1 MKMRYGLL
9 KWSMVTCIPA
19 IMYAGHVAADPH
31 NEKTAQLIYEV
42 KATNASLQRRIT
54 GPVVATVNG
63 VAAEPVDSFVWDGN
77 GSVAVKGW
85 AKLKIDPRANTGKI
99 QAQWEDENGEW
110 RYVQTVFVS
119 PGHPT
124 GLRVGSSASSTVL
137 EIGDP
142 VMTNVYLHGDTTA
155 GGPVMP
161 TQLNLLTTWGPAEIT
176 LNGESFDNPYDG
188 PVPLWA
194 GHTMTAVG
202 ARGEDKTIRTESGE
216 IFNMMKKSEGVVD
229 NDDLEFHLVFHDA
242 AGPAMT
248 GNVPPPL
255 SFFYHLTF
263 EDVKISIK
271 HKD

>member
-1 MKMRYGLL
+1 MKISYGCL
-9 KWSMVTCIPA
+9 KWSMVMCIFTV
-19 IMYAGHVAADPH
+19 IYSGNVIADPDD
-31 NEKTAQLIYEV
+31 EKKARLVYEV
-42 KATNASLQRRIT
+42 KASNASLQRRVT
-54 GPVVATVNG
+54 GPIVASVNG

-77 GSVAVKGW
+77 GSVPIKGW
-85 AKLKIDPRANTGKI
+85 AKLKIDPVANTGKI
-99 QAQWEDENGEW
+99 MAQWEDENGHW
-110 RYVQTVFVS
+110 TYKQTMFVA

-124 GLRVGSSASSTVL
+124 GARIGSSLSSTIL
-137 EIGDP
+137 EVGDS

-161 TQLNLLTTWGPAEIT
+161 TQLNLLTTWGPAEVT

-188 PVPLWA
+188 PLPLWA

-202 ARGEDKTIRTESGE
+202 ARGEDRTIRTESGG
-216 IFNMMKKSEGVVD
+216 IFSIMKKSEGVVD

-242 AGPAMT
+242 PGPLT

-271 HKD
+271 HND